1 MKDMGVRLSPLLASL
16 ALFLLPA
23 LFLGIVSPYT
33 AKLMI
38 CSLHTSGKTIGTLYA
53 LSTFGSIVG
62 TLLTSFYLIS
72 IAGVNALIMAQGVLL
87 FIIAIPLFFM
97 GLQCRVD

>member
-1 MKDMGVRLSPLLASL
+1 
-16 ALFLLPA
+16 
-23 LFLGIVSPYT
+23 
-33 AKLMI
+33 MI

-53 LSTFGSIVG
+53 LSTFSIVG

-87 FIIAIPLFFM
+87 FIIAMPLFFM
-97 GLQCRVD
+97 GLQCRID